1 MKPTVTGLKIVA
13 IGLFLYAANT
23 ENKYE
28 FYEIL
33 RWSILG
39 LFSYFSLISYKE
51 EKTGLLVFFL
61 FGAVLF
67 NPFKHPDFEY
77 STWRIVDYI
86 FASVTIFSVI
96 TDIPINSI
104 KINTVKLR
112 KYLIILKRESLYL
125 LKPIL
130 LFCLIISVIATR
142 NYYFMSKHRH
152 VNKLIDE
159 VNINISQLPT
169 DYNWK
174 IYQEAQK
181 IFQVEY
187 SVNDVLYTVGVN
199 DTNAF
204 KNNYKDALQI
214 SPPQHGHKYLIKDN
228 VTRNIYTN
236 PLDFYSKN
244 SVLSDCLA
252 KHPWNDLPLAKYAN
266 EGNIIKEVVEKK
278 TSWADIENKTPESK
292 IHWEYIEKEARKS
305 ILNDILIFYLI
316 PYKYFEVKL
325 LDKYY
330 SILISNKISHKID
343 EELVKKSVGYSAEIE
358 KKSKSLRKEIADLK
372 NESSRLFMK
381 CISLNDSYFPILLL
395 VIGIT
400 YLFRVILYF
409 VKPKTVKNKVYI
421 F

>member
-23 ENKYE
+23 ENEYE

-51 EKTGLLVFFL
+51 EKTGLLVFFF

-86 FASVTIFSVI
+86 FATATIFSVI
-96 TDIPINSI
+96 TDIPFNSI
-104 KINTVKLR
+104 KINIVYFHKL
-112 KYLIILKRESLYL
+112 LIILKIELLYL

-142 NYYFMSKHRH
+142 NYYYMSKHRH

-187 SVNDVLYTVGVN
+187 NVNDVFYTVGVN

-204 KNNYKDALQI
+204 KNKYQDAIQI

-228 VTRNIYTN
+228 VTRNIFKDTSTTN
-236 PLDFYSKN
+236 TEN
-244 SVLSDCLA
+244 SVLLDCLE
-252 KHPWNDLPLAKYAN
+252 KDPWNDLPVFEYTNGGYVL
-266 EGNIIKEVVEKK
+266 KEAASKK
-278 TSWADIENKTPESK
+278 ISWAEIENKTSNDM
-292 IHWEYIEKEARKS
+292 INWDYIEKEARKS

-325 LDKYY
+325 LDRYY
-330 SILISNKISHKID
+330 SILISKKISHKID
-343 EELVKKSVGYSAEIE
+343 EESVKKSVGYSAEIE
-358 KKSKSLRKEIADLK
+358 KKSKRLRKEIADLK
-372 NESSRLFMK
+372 NESSRLYMK
-381 CISLNDSYFPILLL
+381 CISLNDKYFPILLL
-395 VIGIT
+395 VIGVT
-400 YLFRVILYF
+400 YLFRVVLYF
-409 VKPKTVKNKVYI
+409 VKPKTVKN
-421 F
+421 